1 MKFKLSWVEVNVL
14 KLSNLTHRG
23 ILETTSKSKKKN
35 QRQTK
40 LKKHDVIYFQ
50 YQTSFFFQS
59 VY

>member
-35 QRQTK
+35 QKLLINKTK
-40 LKKHDVIYFQ
+40 K
-50 YQTSFFFQS
+50 T
-59 VY
+59 